1 MSRRSEQLRTAAK
14 EFLEAHH
21 SWANDQR
28 RPSPDEIYWDAVEDL
43 IGVFGEGDISGDC
56 RKLAAAVSKLADELE
71 VFDDRE
77 DEANVY
83 PHAEFWTAREAVEKA
98 LKGETPIELKPLE
111 SIPSLRA
118 QGVSD
123 RQIALMYGFKDGDG
137 NLLIALVQ
145 KEIESPGSVLAAADG
160 VAGHKWIDPRL
171 AERAAA
177 AEAEES
183 AAATSG
189 ESVKHREAF
198 ARADADAKPCKET
211 PQELWEQNVSV
222 KQSAKML
229 RKSEP
234 EVAAMFAEFDRE
246 AADKLAAGG
255 EGAGGDGA
263 GQEGGGAGGATP
275 MDETTRQILKMHDEK
290 IAAGKI
296 AKKLG
301 VEVPVV
307 LAAVERHRSAA
318 DASVAAAG
326 AEL

>member
-1 MSRRSEQLRTAAK
+1 MSRRSDQLRTAASN
-14 EFLEAHH
+14 FLQVHH

-43 IGVFGEGDISGDC
+43 IGVFNEGDIPGDC
-56 RKLAAAVSKLADELE
+56 RKLAEAVDTLADELE

-83 PHAEFWTAREAVEKA
+83 PHAEFWSAREAVEKA
-98 LKGETPIELKPLE
+98 FKGETPVELKPLE

-123 RQIALMYGFKDGDG
+123 RQIALMYGFKDAEG

-145 KEIESPGSVLAAADG
+145 KEIESPGSVLDADSG
-160 VAGHKWIDPRL
+160 VAGRKWTDPRL

-177 AEAEES
+177 AEAEEKS
-183 AAATSG
+183 AATSG

-198 ARADADAKPCKET
+198 AKADADAKPCKET
-211 PQELWEQNVSV
+211 PRELWEQNVGV

-229 RKSEP
+229 KQSEP

-246 AADKLAAGG
+246 AADKLSAGG
-255 EGAGGDGA
+255 EGGSVGADGGS
-263 GQEGGGAGGATP
+263 TP

-301 VEVPVV
+301 IDVPVV

-318 DASVAAAG
+318 DATVAAAG